1 MRWKA
6 LAGSGQARPDVG
18 WMPITKRQREVLGLI
33 AQGKTLKEI
42 SMLMRISLLT
52 VKNHSANLQQRLQA
66 RSISQAVYLAA
77 KSGMI

>member
-1 MRWKA
+1 M
-6 LAGSGQARPDVG
+6 
-18 WMPITKRQREVLGLI
+18 I